1 MKNIHLQLL
10 ELLRSGERIVL
21 ATVVRTTGSTPQKP
35 GSSAL
40 FGEKGLIAGTV
51 GGGIL
56 EGEVQ
61 EIAQHVLISEVSDQY
76 YFDLD
81 SGQGKEGAICG
92 GAAEV
97 LVDANP
103 QLHRQSLEAME
114 MALSR
119 RKEGNMLTLVS
130 NQPGTGRS
138 IKRYW
143 IPSDRKPALPRDLDP
158 ELRRSVSAHLASG
171 TAPGF
176 SEIVHGT
183 RPDSGTWSAFM
194 EPIRPLPR
202 LVIAGAGHVG
212 KALAHLASL
221 LEFEITIIDDR
232 QEYACMEN
240 IPEADH
246 FIVADIGSA
255 MRDQKPGPDTYVVI
269 VTRGHHQDGEA
280 LRPCI
285 GSGAAYIGMIGS
297 ANKVTFLKKKFLEEG
312 WVTPDQWAKIHTPIG
327 IPIGSRTVQE
337 IAVSIAAELVSVRSK
352 ILSGNAI

>member
-81 SGQGKEGAICG
+81 SGQGEEGAICG

-97 LVDANP
+97 LVDGNP
-103 QLHRQSLEAME
+103 QQHRQSLEAME
-114 MALSR
+114 LALSR
-119 RKEGNMLTLVS
+119 RKEGNMLTMVS
-130 NQPGTGRS
+130 SQPGTGRS
-138 IKRYW
+138 IERYW
-143 IPSDRKPALPRDLDP
+143 IPSDKKPALPRSLDP
-158 ELRRSVSAHLASG
+158 ELRRSLSAHLASG
-171 TAPGF
+171 TASGF
-176 SEIVHGT
+176 SEIVHRT
-183 RPDSGTWSAFM
+183 RPDSGTWNVFI
-194 EPIRPLPR
+194 EPFRPLPR

-232 QEYACMEN
+232 LDYACKEN
-240 IPEADH
+240 IPDADH

-269 VTRGHHQDGEA
+269 VTRGHHHDGAA
-280 LRPCI
+280 LKPCI

-297 ANKVTFLKKKFLEEG
+297 ANKVAVLKKKFLDEG
-312 WVTPDQWAKIHTPIG
+312 WATPDQWAKIHTPIG
-327 IPIGSRTVQE
+327 IPIGSKTVQE

-352 ILSGNAI
+352 ILSGHVI